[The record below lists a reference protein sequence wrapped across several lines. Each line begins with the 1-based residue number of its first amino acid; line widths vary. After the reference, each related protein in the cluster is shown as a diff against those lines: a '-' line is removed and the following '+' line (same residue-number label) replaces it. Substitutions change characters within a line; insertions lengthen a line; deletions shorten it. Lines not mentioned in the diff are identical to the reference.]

1 MFKQAA
7 DQLNKIARRAVLRRK
22 LNRAIIENIKNGVI
36 YHASPGKY
44 DILKGQYTGKWSGE
58 PGSLFVT
65 PFKGIAANFVVNKH
79 KILDNI
85 ERQLGGKIHGLNFS
99 FDNWDKPLNKLHELP
114 KDITIS
120 LNVRG
125 IKPIHGKSTG
135 YLYTIDY
142 LKNKDRAH
150 MFSRNP
156 NSDVEFLIDGDVPY
170 INREKTTV
178 RWKAVPSEDSIKW
191 HGEAKLI
198 DSPAYEPPYN
208 KKQLIENGYTAAV
221 IKRLLAD
228 PAHSWRMK
236 TGIELIHRELT
247 RSELKRIWNN
257 WQLMT
262 DKQKALSDAKCMEL
276 FGVDNKTL
284 YEYLIP
290 QYKVEQPGKDAIRLP
305 NKQ

>member
-1 MFKQAA
+1 
-7 DQLNKIARRAVLRRK
+7 
-22 LNRAIIENIKNGVI
+22 
-36 YHASPGKY
+36 
-44 DILKGQYTGKWSGE
+44 
-58 PGSLFVT
+58 
-65 PFKGIAANFVVNKH
+65 
-79 KILDNI
+79 
-85 ERQLGGKIHGLNFS
+85 
-99 FDNWDKPLNKLHELP
+99 
-114 KDITIS
+114 
-120 LNVRG
+120 
-125 IKPIHGKSTG
+125 
-135 YLYTIDY
+135 
-142 LKNKDRAH
+142 

-208 KKQLIENGYTAAV
+208 KKQLIENGYTTAV

-236 TGIELIHRELT
+236 SGIELIHRELT
-247 RSELKRIWNN
+247 RAELERIWNN
-257 WQLMT
+257 WQRMT

-290 QYKVEQPGKDAIRLP
+290 QYKVEQPGKDAIKLP
-305 NKQ
+305 TKQ

>member
-1 MFKQAA
+1 
-7 DQLNKIARRAVLRRK
+7 
-22 LNRAIIENIKNGVI
+22 
-36 YHASPGKY
+36 
-44 DILKGQYTGKWSGE
+44 
-58 PGSLFVT
+58 
-65 PFKGIAANFVVNKH
+65 
-79 KILDNI
+79 
-85 ERQLGGKIHGLNFS
+85 
-99 FDNWDKPLNKLHELP
+99 
-114 KDITIS
+114 
-120 LNVRG
+120 
-125 IKPIHGKSTG
+125 
-135 YLYTIDY
+135 
-142 LKNKDRAH
+142 

-178 RWKAVPSEDSIKW
+178 RWKAVPSEDSIKR

-198 DSPAYEPPYN
+198 DSSAYEPPYN
-208 KKQLIENGYTAAV
+208 KKQMMEHGYATDV

-236 TGIELIHRELT
+236 SGIELIHRELT

-284 YEYLIP
+284 YEYLMP